1 MAIELVTGYA
11 GQGHVSSADAGRF
24 NAGICG
30 SGKYVLNTGL
40 KFAYTKESN
49 TLIRIGSGDAIDQ
62 GRHIIIPQNTV
73 EEVTIQNGAQ
83 GRTRIDVIALRYE
96 KDPDTGIETASVVA
110 IRGTDVASTATPTVP
125 ALTSG
130 NIFNGA
136 SADEM
141 ALYHVLI
148 TDMAI
153 QSVTPV
159 FSELP
164 SLMGMLD
171 SVYPIGAIY
180 ISVSNT
186 SPSVLFGGTWEE
198 IQGRFLLGRSSDHA
212 AGSTGGEETHTLTA
226 AEMPA
231 HTHNGPSH
239 THNGPSHTHTG
250 PSHTHSIPAHTH
262 STPNHTHTGT
272 AASAGA
278 HSHAMYRS
286 QLAGPGS
293 SRYAAHKVDG
303 DNSRHY
309 TTTDGAHTHTVTITS
324 GGGGTTGSGGSG
336 TSGAAGT
343 GATGAAGTGAT
354 SAAGTGAT
362 SSTGGSGAHNN
373 MPPYLAVYMWQRT
386 A

>member
-11 GQGHVSSADAGRF
+11 GQGHVSSADVGRF

-30 SGKYVLNTGL
+30 TGKYVLNTGL
-40 KFAYTKESN
+40 KFAYTQESS
-49 TLIRIGSGDAIDQ
+49 TLIRIGSGDAVDQ
-62 GRHIIIPQNTV
+62 GRHIIIPQNAF
-73 EEVTIQNGAQ
+73 EEVTIQSGTN

-96 KDPDTGIETASVVA
+96 KDTETGIESACVVV
-110 IRGTDVASTATPTVP
+110 IQGTDVASSVTPTPP

-136 SADEM
+136 VLDEM
-141 ALYHVLI
+141 ALYHVRV
-148 TDMAI
+148 TDMTI

-159 FSELP
+159 FAELP
-164 SLMGMLD
+164 SLTGILD
-171 SVYPIGAIY
+171 FVYPIGAIY
-180 ISVSNT
+180 ISVSST
-186 SPSVLFGGTWEE
+186 RPEVLFGGTWEE
-198 IQGRFLLGRSSDHA
+198 IQGKFLLSRSSGHA

-250 PSHTHSIPAHTH
+250 PSHSHSIPAHTH

-303 DNSRHY
+303 DNSKHY
-309 TTTDGAHTHTVTITS
+309 TTTDGAHTHTVTIAS

-336 TSGAAGT
+336 TT
-343 GATGAAGTGAT
+343 GASGTGAT

-362 SSTGGSGAHNN
+362 SSTGGGAAHNN
-373 MPPYLAVYMWQRT
+373 MPPYLAVYMWRRT